1 MKKFKLALCQTNLY
15 FISMQGIMTP
25 QDNLS
30 LFYTDILNTMKGVMS
45 AHISVRKN
53 ARVMIS
59 RNLDVEGGIVNGT

>member
-1 MKKFKLALCQTNLY
+1 
-15 FISMQGIMTP
+15 
-25 QDNLS
+25 
-30 LFYTDILNTMKGVMS
+30 MKGVMS